1 MASFGTAASSRP
13 PIAAI
18 KKSILN
24 FIKGLV
30 PYYMYDAIRM
40 ILSPCCIETASAKA
54 TCEPGGTYSIT
65 VILNEPTNFTN
76 GYAFIL
82 SGSGISSTTIVDGQ
96 SNTFTF
102 TGVTASSGSS
112 DLTFQVFMP
121 LSYTAISGS
130 SIPPQGIPLIGY
142 IFPHIP
148 VVFPSCK

>member
-40 ILSPCCIETASAKA
+40 ILSPCCIEIASANA
-54 TCEPGGTYSIT
+54 TCEPSGTYSIT
-65 VILNEPTNFTN
+65 VTLNEPTNFTN
-76 GYAFIL
+76 GLAFIL
-82 SGSGISSTTIVDGQ
+82 SGGTSSAIVDGQ

-102 TGVTASSGSS
+102 TGVTASPGSS
-112 DLTFQVFMP
+112 HITFQVLMP
-121 LSYTAISGS
+121 LSYKSMSVS
-130 SIPPQGIPLIGY
+130 SIPSQGIPLIAY
-142 IFPHIP
+142 IFPRVP
-148 VVFPSCK
+148 VVFPSCT